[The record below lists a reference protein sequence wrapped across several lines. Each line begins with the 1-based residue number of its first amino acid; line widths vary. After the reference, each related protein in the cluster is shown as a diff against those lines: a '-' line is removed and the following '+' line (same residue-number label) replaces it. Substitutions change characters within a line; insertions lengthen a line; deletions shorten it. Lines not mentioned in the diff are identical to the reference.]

1 MVEAPGGDVDL
12 TRTIAHLISERRAAD
27 VAKSSYGARLGS
39 ISFQFTL
46 FNFETRSRHR
56 DPSYG
61 LRSGGAPA
69 ICAVTIGLVHRF
81 VCGSEAHVAAVT
93 SSSDRPTAHGNKIG
107 KNAAFSK

>member
-12 TRTIAHLISERRAAD
+12 TRTIAYLISERRAAE

-46 FNFETRSRHR
+46 FNFETRLRHR

-61 LRSGGAPA
+61 LRSGSAPA
-69 ICAVTIGLVHRF
+69 ICAVTIRLLDWLLRRSETHVSAIASASNRCVLHRTHD
-81 VCGSEAHVAAVT
+81 C
-93 SSSDRPTAHGNKIG
+93 
-107 KNAAFSK
+107 